1 MVFGQ
6 ILKKPP
12 DHNPRGI
19 AKSDKD
25 FANRPDFKDIKCPV
39 KISDIHKIEK
49 KNSISI
55 SVFGYDNK
63 GKHPIYASK
72 ILWR

>member
-6 ILKKPP
+6 ILKNPL
-12 DHNPRGI
+12 DHNPRRI

-25 FANRPDFKDIKCPV
+25 FAKKLDFNDIKCPV
-39 KISDIHKIEK
+39 KVSDIHKIEK
-49 KNSISI
+49 KNSICI

-63 GKHPIYASK
+63 GKHPVYASK
-72 ILWR
+72 IL